1 MDKLLAC
8 GLKYVSEKMK
18 HIHNNFWKDV
28 LQAFI
33 NTDKK
38 IEMNESSVLKTPIF
52 YNENIKIGNSYIF
65 YNAWFKKGVRFINDL
80 AKDNGEFSHQTNLR
94 ITQGS
99 KLIVYNIM
107 E

>member
-1 MDKLLAC
+1 
-8 GLKYVSEKMK
+8 MK
-18 HIHNNFWKDV
+18 KWNIHNNFWKDV

-33 NTDKK
+33 NIDKK
-38 IEMNESSVLKTPIF
+38 MEINERSVLKTPIF

-65 YNAWFKKGVRFINDL
+65 YSASFKKGIRFINDL
-80 AKDNGEFSHQTNLR
+80 VKDNGEFF
-94 ITQGS
+94 TQGEFTDNTRS